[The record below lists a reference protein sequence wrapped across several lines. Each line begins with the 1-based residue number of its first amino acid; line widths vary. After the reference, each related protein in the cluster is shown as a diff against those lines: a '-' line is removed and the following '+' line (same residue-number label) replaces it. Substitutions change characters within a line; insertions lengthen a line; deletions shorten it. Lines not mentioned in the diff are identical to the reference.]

1 MGRVGR
7 NRTGKNSTHDFNLL
21 SGEGVMSVVS
31 GLAVASGVSSLLNAP
46 GRTSTDAASRER
58 SDGTAAVRVD
68 SSVER
73 IVERVAGVSK
83 PSDQTQAPVSQTG
96 LAPGS
101 SRYSQFV
108 EAVQA
113 LRLDKSDAAELTP
126 GRVAEL
132 KAAAEEVFQMRA
144 DIPRDQCPSE
154 VFEEQRQREVER
166 KARAIAEQDQAAS
179 RAEATARA
187 ERAATGQ
194 SVSGET
200 GQVSEAVASTPEVP
214 APGIRQAAPEPEIA
228 IADQPEAKAIA
239 TPTTPE
245 ADAVVPDTIAAPEP
259 ARSAPEPV

>member
-1 MGRVGR
+1 
-7 NRTGKNSTHDFNLL
+7 
-21 SGEGVMSVVS
+21 MSVVS
-31 GLAVASGVSSLLNAP
+31 GLAVTSGVSSLLNAP
-46 GRTSTDAASRER
+46 GKTSTDAASRER
-58 SDGTAAVRVD
+58 SDGAAAVRVD

-73 IVERVAGVSK
+73 IVERVADVSK
-83 PSDQTQAPVSQTG
+83 PPDQTLASVSQAG

-144 DIPRDQCPSE
+144 DIPRDQRPSE
-154 VFEEQRQREVER
+154 VFEEQRQREAEH

-187 ERAATGQ
+187 ERVVTGQ
-194 SVSGET
+194 SNSPEIS
-200 GQVSEAVASTPEVP
+200 QVSEAVASTPEVP
-214 APGIRQAAPEPEIA
+214 APGIRQAAPEPAIA

-239 TPTTPE
+239 TPNAPE
-245 ADAVVPDTIAAPEP
+245 TDAVVPGAIAAPEP
-259 ARSAPEPV
+259 AGNAPETG